1 MIGIDLVEIARIVK
15 DIDRLANKILSL
27 EEIEEYSKLNLLK
40 RKAEYVAGR
49 WAAKEAI
56 YKALNEQKGYDYK
69 DFSILNLPSGKP
81 YVKSS
86 IALNIEISISHTDNY
101 VTAVALVN

>member
-15 DIDRLANKILSL
+15 DIDRLANKILSK
-27 EEIEEYSKLNLLK
+27 EETEEYLKLNLLK

-56 YKALNEQKGYDYK
+56 YKALNEQKNHDYK

-81 YVKSS
+81 YVKSNTG
-86 IALNIEISISHTDNY
+86 LNITVSISHTANY
-101 VTAVALVN
+101 ATAVALVN